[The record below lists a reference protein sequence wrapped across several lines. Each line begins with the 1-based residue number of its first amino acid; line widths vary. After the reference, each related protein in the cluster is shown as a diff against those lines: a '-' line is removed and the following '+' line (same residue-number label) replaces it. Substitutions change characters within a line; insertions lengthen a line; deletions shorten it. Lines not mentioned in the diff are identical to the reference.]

1 MAFLLRQISYSA
13 EGREIVRPL
22 RLNDDLL
29 RIGRSPDMDVRLND
43 LAVALKHAVI
53 EVINERQLGISA
65 ERGLT
70 VELDGRSTNFGK
82 INLAS
87 GGDIK
92 IASHLLRIMPTPAGS
107 TDINIDVQKITDSDI
122 RLDKSAEK
130 EFSLVSVLPGK
141 RVTAYALTLAVLA
154 LFLAWPVWT
163 YLDRQNGGGAP
174 VPTDPNAP
182 MTLASAAAFHP
193 DTMWSSGK
201 LSLSHTGLEQNCK
214 ACHVNAFEAVRDESC
229 ASCHATAHDHADP
242 YRIARSQPDIT
253 TWGKVELAFKETF
266 DIPAGRCVD
275 CHTEH
280 EGRTQMA
287 ATAQRFCSDCHQQ
300 LKENLPDTKLANAGD
315 FETSHPQFQPAVLTR
330 WNGNKPVLQRA
341 SLDGNPRENSNLKFP
356 HDMHLST
363 SNGVAQM
370 ARRLGAEFGFGN
382 ALQCKDCHDSDP
394 TGTRFQPVNMEQDCQ
409 MCHSL
414 GIETVGGTTRLL
426 SHGKPELVVAD
437 IRSFYQAR
445 GAYRP
450 AGLPVAMYP
459 RQRPGEANF
468 VRRAQE
474 VQRGVAAVPMQTD
487 AMVRTTFSNNGVCGE
502 CHTASFVG
510 GQPKIAPV
518 AFPIRYMHKGW
529 FDHRPH
535 QTVELRNGQ
544 VVSGQQACIACHDA
558 TKSSQSSDLLLPAL
572 ATKAGSTVMGCRE
585 CHGGETTAKDVPS
598 GCAMCHDFHMDQGA
612 PSMLIR
618 QRVRGKRQ
626 NTDVIASAR
635 PGGTLRPVRFAEAP
649 AAEGKR

>member
-13 EGREIVRPL
+13 EGREIIRPL
-22 RLNDDLL
+22 RINDDLL

-43 LAVALKHAVI
+43 LAVALKHCVL
-53 EVINERQLGISA
+53 ELINDRQLGVSA
-65 ERGLT
+65 ESGLT
-70 VELDGRSTNFGK
+70 IDLDGRSVNFGK
-82 INLAS
+82 IELAS

-92 IASHLLRIMPTPAGS
+92 IASHLLRVMPTPAGS
-107 TDINIDVQKITDSDI
+107 TDIAIDVQKITDSDI

-130 EFSLVSVLPGK
+130 EFSLVSVLPSK
-141 RVTAYALTLAVLA
+141 RATAYALTLVVLG

-163 YLDRQNGGGAP
+163 YLERQNGGRNGGSSPTAP
-174 VPTDPNAP
+174 V
-182 MTLASAAAFHP
+182 MLAGGAGAFHP

-242 YRIARSQPDIT
+242 YRIARSQPDLT
-253 TWGKVELAFKETF
+253 QWGKIELSFKETF
-266 DIPAGRCVD
+266 GIPAGRCVD

-287 ATAQRFCSDCHQQ
+287 ATAQRFCSDCHAQ

-315 FETSHPQFQPAVLTR
+315 FEDSHPQFQPAVLTR
-330 WNGNKPVLQRA
+330 WNGNRPVLQRVSMDA
-341 SLDGNPRENSNLKFP
+341 KPRENSNLKFP

-370 ARRLGAEFGFGN
+370 ARRLGGEFGFGN
-382 ALQCKDCHDSDP
+382 ALACKDCHVPDP

-414 GIETVGGTTRLL
+414 GIETVGGTVRQLT
-426 SHGKPELVVAD
+426 HGQPQLVVAD
-437 IRSFYQAR
+437 IRSFYGAR

-459 RQRPGEANF
+459 RQRPGEVNF
-468 VRRAQE
+468 VRRAE
-474 VQRGVAAVPMQTD
+474 DVARGRAAVPMQTD

-502 CHTASFVG
+502 CHTAGFNGSRAWV
-510 GQPKIAPV
+510 APV
-518 AFPIRYMHKGW
+518 AFPVRYMHKGW

-535 QTVELRNGQ
+535 ATVELRNGE
-544 VVSGQQACIACHDA
+544 VASGQQACVACHDA
-558 TKSSQSSDLLLPAL
+558 NKSAASSDLLLPPLQAS
-572 ATKAGSTVMGCRE
+572 ANSTVMGCRD

-618 QRVRGKRQ
+618 QRVRGKKQ
-626 NTDVIASAR
+626 DTNVIAMGR
-635 PGGTLRPVRFAEAP
+635 GGSPRPVRFAEGP
-649 AAEGKR
+649 QAEAKR